1 MFKISLDESLKNFDK
16 NRFITI
22 LSVFLF
28 ALLFVLEG
36 YTMSYH
42 TINEY
47 RKQSSKHE
55 SLQNWGLYCLSSNKS
70 PIKLLKLIDSSYE
83 HIDIETIKFWEKIDS
98 IENLDYL
105 VIDDGIVRTIV
116 YDKILDYTN
125 IYESVINEGI
135 ITEES
140 LDIYSIYVSPN
151 FHKVEYYRVIEG
163 RDFTDDD
170 MVYEEGQPR
179 AVLLGYKLK
188 DFFDVGDIIELNA
201 NGNSYLGD
209 IDNVPS
215 LKVIGFLE
223 EDSTVLGRDGYPVFD
238 LDTYI
243 IIPMIKISAESYE
256 SASVSLKNIAINAD
270 IHATMYKTK
279 FLIPEGHEAEVLPQ
293 LQEALNEYSDL
304 AKFYNIVDK
313 KAYVERLQERTE
325 TVTNFSASIT
335 VVLSVFA
342 FITIITTIANRISR
356 NIKDYAIHITVGATK
371 NSVVLYIVMEMLF
384 VLLFGLIFGLIILKP
399 LMNYYGMPAVTTAS
413 WITFGITFLF
423 VLVMSAVVSK
433 IIIQKHDICTL
444 IK

>member
-47 RKQSSKHE
+47 RKQRSKHE
-55 SLQNWGLYCLSSNKS
+55 SLQNWGLYCMSSQFASRMVFNAEPS
-70 PIKLLKLIDSSYE
+70 LNENL
-83 HIDIETIKFWEKIDS
+83 DIETLEFWERVET
-98 IENLDYL
+98 IENLKYL
-105 VIDDGIVRTIV
+105 TLDDSGIDTIFYEEMLNYPHLL
-116 YDKILDYTN
+116 YDKTN
-125 IYESVINEGI
+125 DESDGFLSVN
-135 ITEES
+135 
-140 LDIYSIYVSPN
+140 SIYVSPN
-151 FHKVEYYRVIEG
+151 FHKVEYYRIIEG

-170 MVYEEGQPR
+170 MVYVEGQPR
-179 AVLLGYKLK
+179 AVLLGYKFK
-188 DFFDVGDIIELNA
+188 EVFDIGDIIELKSKA
-201 NGNSYLGD
+201 NYYLGE
-209 IDNVPS
+209 INEVPS

-223 EDSTVLGRDGYPVFD
+223 EDSTVLGHEGYPIFD

-243 IIPMIKISAESYE
+243 VVPIIRISAEDYVNAPE
-256 SASVSLKNIAINAD
+256 SLKNITSNAD
-270 IHATMYKTK
+270 FMSTMLKTK
-279 FLIPEGHEAEVLPQ
+279 FLIPEGLEAEVLPQ
-293 LQEALNEYSDL
+293 LQEALNEYSGF

-371 NSVVLYIVMEMLF
+371 NSVVLYIIMEMLF
-384 VLLFGLIFGLIILKP
+384 VLLFGFVFGLIILKP
-399 LMNYYGMPAVTTAS
+399 LMNYQGMPAVTTAS

-423 VLVMSAVVSK
+423 VLVMSAIVSK
-433 IIIQKHDICTL
+433 IMIQKHDICTL